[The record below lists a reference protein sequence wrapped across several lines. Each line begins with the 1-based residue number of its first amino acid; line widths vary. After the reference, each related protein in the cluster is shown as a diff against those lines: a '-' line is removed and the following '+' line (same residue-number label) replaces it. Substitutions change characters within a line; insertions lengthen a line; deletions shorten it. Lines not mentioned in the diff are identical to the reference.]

1 MKELY
6 GIKGNIIYTKIF
18 GKYEVINNGIIVVED
33 ERVKGVYNE
42 LPLKYKCINIKDYG
56 DKLIIPGFIHL
67 RLTPPQ

>member
-1 MKELY
+1 MTKGRFKLKELY

-42 LPLKYKCINIKDYG
+42 LPALSTGQKIS
-56 DKLIIPGFIHL
+56 H
-67 RLTPPQ
+67 